1 MNTEHAETTID
12 NAIAKCQ
19 RIQEVAHEIND
30 AWLDII
36 RIFQQAAEDCGYTES
51 EGDTDD

>member
-1 MNTEHAETTID
+1 MTEKQEITID

-19 RIQEVAHEIND
+19 RIQEVACEINN
-30 AWLDII
+30 AWLEVI

-51 EGDTDD
+51 EVNHD